1 MRSSNLYLIGVP
13 QREREN
19 GNVHKKIM
27 AVNFQDSWKPG
38 IYRVRMHSITQTR
51 QWKRNPH
58 LELCGV
64 TAEQTSPKQQWEPEN
79 TSISSKF

>member
-19 GNVHKKIM
+19 GNVHKKMM

-38 IYRVRMHSITQTR
+38 IYRVRMHNITQAR
-51 QWKRNPH
+51 
-58 LELCGV
+58 
-64 TAEQTSPKQQWEPEN
+64 
-79 TSISSKF
+79 